1 MVTEIEA
8 KEVKVAKLFSSD
20 FIFEI
25 PIYQRPLSWETDN
38 FDILFEDIFD
48 AINDNENQYFLGT
61 IIIHEHENAN
71 NKYYIVDGQQ
81 RISALA
87 ILMAVIRDLPL
98 TSQISNLSY
107 RLNSYLYQEEDRF
120 SQIPEE
126 MRIIPWDDLRN
137 IFKKYI
143 YDFKGTIN
151 YKNDFENKLIE
162 YSDEQDPKYH
172 LYEAIDVFTEKL
184 NERLTD
190 TKQLERF
197 VIYLLNQVSLVYIK
211 TATLKSA
218 FRLFNVL
225 NTRGMPLN
233 TSDLLKSENIG
244 VIPDEVMRH
253 KYANNWRDIEN
264 NLGRDELENIITFIR
279 TIQIKEKAKFSI
291 YEEYR
296 RFIFE
301 KELLTRGKVFIDYL
315 SEVADIY
322 LNKILEGKVIGQA
335 RKGNE
340 YNNIANL
347 LRRFIPFSD
356 WIPPLVLFYYKFKE
370 DRYLLQFILQLE
382 KKVIIEW
389 VSGFSYTER
398 ITSLNKILKLIEIS
412 DYPQK
417 VIQELLFYKGEE
429 LPGRTAR
436 MLDFGNKNNIQS
448 ILLDKL
454 NDMQFYSIYGGKLA
468 KYILLR
474 LDMQYWELEN
484 FTGYPG
490 TITVE
495 HILPQNPSKDSEWL
509 RIFSAEEREQW
520 TNRLGNLVLLSGR
533 KNSQAQNYKYEDKKD
548 IYFKGKSTPFRIT
561 QLLDKNEE
569 NQWNL
574 NELTNRHQLLIDDA
588 KKLFLNY

>member
-1 MVTEIEA
+1 MTTEIEA

-48 AINDNENQYFLGT
+48 AINDNEIHYFLGT

-87 ILMAVIRDLPL
+87 ILIAVIRDYPL
-98 TSQISNLSY
+98 TNHISNLKDS
-107 RLNSYLYQEEDRF
+107 LHSCIIQKGDKF
-120 SQIPEE
+120 KMIPEE
-126 MRIIPWDDLRN
+126 VRIIPWEDLRN
-137 IFKKYI
+137 IFDQYI
-143 YDFKGTIN
+143 YNFDGTLN
-151 YKNDFENKLIE
+151 YKNDVENELIKC
-162 YSDEQDPKYH
+162 SDTQDPKYH
-172 LYEAIDVFTEKL
+172 LYEAISVFNDKL
-184 NERLTD
+184 NEKLSD
-190 TKQLERF
+190 VKQLEQF

-211 TATLKSA
+211 TITLKSA

-244 VIPDEVMRH
+244 VIPDEIERH
-253 KYANNWRDIEN
+253 KYAKIWRDIEN
-264 NLGRDELENIITFIR
+264 NLGREELENIIPFIR

-296 RFIFE
+296 KFIFE
-301 KELLTRGKVFIDYL
+301 NQLLNKGKDFINYL
-315 SEVADIY
+315 GEVSDIY
-322 LNKILEGKVIGQA
+322 LNKILESKT
-335 RKGNE
+335 KNNE
-340 YNNIANL
+340 YNNIASL
-347 LRRFIPFSD
+347 LKRFVPFSD
-356 WIPPLVLFYYKFKE
+356 WIPPLLLFYYKFK
-370 DRYLLQFILQLE
+370 DDKYLLQFILQLE

-412 DYPQK
+412 DSPQK
-417 VIQELLFYKGEE
+417 VIQELLSYKGDE

-436 MLDFGNKNNIQS
+436 MLDFENKTNIQS

-454 NDMQFYSIYGGKLA
+454 NDIQFYSIYGGKLA

-509 RIFSAEEREQW
+509 RIFTEEERVQW

-533 KNSQAQNYKYEDKKD
+533 KNSQAQNYKFKDKKD

-561 QLLDKNEE
+561 QLLNKNEK

-574 NELTNRHQLLIDDA
+574 GELTNRHQLLIDDT
-588 KKLFLNY
+588 KNLFLNY